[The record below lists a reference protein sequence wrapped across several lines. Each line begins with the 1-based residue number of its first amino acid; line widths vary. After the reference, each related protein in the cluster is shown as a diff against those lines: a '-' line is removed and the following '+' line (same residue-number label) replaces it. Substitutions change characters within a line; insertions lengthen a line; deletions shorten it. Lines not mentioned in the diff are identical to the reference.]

1 MGGKKKKKTKNPGLF
16 KRHQSQW
23 NLNVYISPMKLH
35 QYTKLVLKTNIFQSL
50 SWTDSLYLKILDI
63 LFIFIYSVYK
73 FKILRYTGTKAE
85 VYIL

>member
-1 MGGKKKKKTKNPGLF
+1 MGKKKKTKNPGLF

-73 FKILRYTGTKAE
+73 YKILRYTGTKAE